1 MNHNLAI
8 AGLALCAAACASLS
22 PRSEVEARF
31 VDFGLSSQRAGCL
44 ADELNDRLDRRDMKS
59 VADFVGGL
67 NAAGSPGQALDAL
80 LAIENPRAAAAIGA
94 AGISCAFTG

>member
-1 MNHNLAI
+1 MKHRLTVSALAF
-8 AGLALCAAACASLS
+8 CAAACAGLS
-22 PRSEVEARF
+22 PRAEVENSF
-31 VDFGLSSQRAGCL
+31 VDFGLSPTRAECMAGEL
-44 ADELNDRLDRRDMKS
+44 DERLDRGDLKS

-80 LAIENPRAAAAIGA
+80 IGIDNPRAAAAIGA